1 MEKLN
6 EMELEILI
14 AIRNNETTESNDF
27 YKLFDNRWPQYI
39 ECMRILSGRDLF
51 LNVELKNTPG
61 LKKYELT
68 KLGNSRISQLLSERS
83 HAVQVKLAH
92 LRHSKNLQSSNR
104 INPVFSLFAFFSHF
118 SNRFRR
124 QAHKL
129 Q

>member
-1 MEKLN
+1 MEKMN

-14 AIRNNETTESNDF
+14 AIRNNETTESNEF
-27 YKLFDNRWPQYI
+27 YKLFENRWPHYM
-39 ECMRILSGRDLF
+39 ECMSILSGRDLF
-51 LNVELKNTPG
+51 INVDLKNTPG
-61 LKKYELT
+61 MKRYELT

-92 LRHSKNLQSSNR
+92 LRHSKNLESSNR